1 MESIIKALKDTPVPN
16 VLIWAGLLFLL
27 LGFVTKLGGVI
38 EVQPNQKRLTIPIGL
53 LLLTFGLVL
62 NFTPATPTSPPTTP
76 APAPAS
82 PFTTQI
88 STKPLETSGLYLA
101 STTLLYPDGDQLK
114 ADFRVYCPA
123 STIRPT
129 NYVLVDGKG
138 TVKKHGA
145 WWEPAFTPKYDSERQ
160 LIKEVCDSK

>member
-1 MESIIKALKDTPVPN
+1 MESVIKALKDTPVPT

-27 LGFVTKLGGVI
+27 LGFVTKLGGII
-38 EVQPNQKRLTIPIGL
+38 EVQPNQKRWTIPIGL

-62 NFTPATPTSPPTTP
+62 NFTPTTPKSSPTTP
-76 APAPAS
+76 AS
-82 PFTTQI
+82 PSSTQI
-88 STKPLETSGLYLA
+88 STKPLETSGLFLA
-101 STTLLYPDGDQLK
+101 TTTLLYPDGDQLK
-114 ADFRVYCPA
+114 ADFRVYCPT

-138 TVKKHGA
+138 TVKKQGA

-160 LIKEVCDSK
+160 LIKEVCDNK